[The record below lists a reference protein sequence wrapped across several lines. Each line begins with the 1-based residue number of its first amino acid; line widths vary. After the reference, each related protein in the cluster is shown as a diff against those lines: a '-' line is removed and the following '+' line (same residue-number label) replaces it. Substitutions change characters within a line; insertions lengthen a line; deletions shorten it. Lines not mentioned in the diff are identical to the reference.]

1 MFASGRLDGKVALVT
16 GAGRGIGR
24 AVALAYAR
32 EGASIVCAARSQ
44 DQIDSVAEEIR
55 TAGGEAMAVAADVTS
70 HESIRA
76 MYQAANEGF
85 GALDI
90 VFVNAGG
97 SVERKRIDEG
107 DPKLW
112 TATIDLNLT
121 GAYYTMLE
129 AIPYL
134 KCRGAGKIIA
144 VGSGIG
150 HRGVAGNSAYAVSKA
165 GLWMLVRVL
174 AQELVEFNISVNEL
188 IPGPV
193 RTELT
198 RDVETSA
205 TSTPFN
211 QSGEWIKQP
220 EDVIDLALFLAG
232 QPDVGPTAQ
241 SFSLM
246 RRDG

>member
-1 MFASGRLDGKVALVT
+1 MSAPRRLEGKVALVT

-32 EGASIVCAARSQ
+32 EGARVVCTARSE
-44 DQIDSVAEEIR
+44 DQIRSAAQEIR
-55 TAGGEAMAVAADVTS
+55 TAGGEAIALAADVTS
-70 HESIRA
+70 HASVQSMYRA
-76 MYQAANEGF
+76 ADEAF
-85 GALDI
+85 GALDV

-97 SVERKRIDEG
+97 SVERKRVDEG

-134 KCRGAGKIIA
+134 KRRGAGKIIA

-198 RDVETSA
+198 RDVEA
-205 TSTPFN
+205 TAAATPFN
-211 QSGEWIKQP
+211 NSGEWIKQP
-220 EDVIDLALFLAG
+220 EDVVDLALFLAA

>member
-1 MFASGRLDGKVALVT
+1 MSGRLDGKVAVVT

-32 EGASIVCAARSQ
+32 EGAQMVCAARSEEQ
-44 DQIDSVAEEIR
+44 VESAAEAIR
-55 TAGGEAMAVAADVTS
+55 AEGGEAVAVVTDVTS
-70 HESIRA
+70 HDSVKA
-76 MYQAANEGF
+76 MFAAAEEAF
-85 GALDI
+85 GGVDL
-90 VFVNAGG
+90 VLVNAGG
-97 SVERKRIDEG
+97 SIERKRIDEG
-107 DPKLW
+107 DPALW
-112 TATIDLNLT
+112 EATIDVNLT

-129 AIPYL
+129 AVPYL
-134 KCRGAGKIIA
+134 KKRGSGKILA

-150 HRGVAGNSAYAVSKA
+150 RRGTVGNSAYAVAKA

-198 RDVETSA
+198 RDVESSSSA
-205 TSTPFN
+205 TPFTT
-211 QSGEWIKQP
+211 SGEWIKQP
-220 EDVIDLALFLAG
+220 EDVVDLALFLAT
-232 QPDVGPTAQ
+232 QPDRGPTAQ
-241 SFSLM
+241 SYSLM